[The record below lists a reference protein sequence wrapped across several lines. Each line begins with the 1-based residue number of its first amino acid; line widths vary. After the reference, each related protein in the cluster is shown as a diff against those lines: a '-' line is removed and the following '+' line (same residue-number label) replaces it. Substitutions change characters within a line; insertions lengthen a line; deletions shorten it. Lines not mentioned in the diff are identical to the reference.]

1 VKLDEVHV
9 FASPM
14 PRDLEQI
21 GYAREA
27 AFARETRCNLFER
40 NRNDGIDFDLT
51 FAEVV
56 SLADTNVR
64 THPDANASR
73 DRTTSHAI
81 TQVFREKHR
90 ASLARCFR
98 SSADFAAV
106 WRPNGSK
113 LTGLEPQAK

>member
-1 VKLDEVHV
+1 MLALAPNPTVGKCQ
-9 FASPM
+9 
-14 PRDLEQI
+14 R
-21 GYAREA
+21 
-27 AFARETRCNLFER
+27 ER

-51 FAEVV
+51 FFEVV

-81 TQVFREKHR
+81 AQVFREKHR

-98 SSADFAAV
+98 LQRGLCCRLAA
-106 WRPNGSK
+106 
-113 LTGLEPQAK
+113 